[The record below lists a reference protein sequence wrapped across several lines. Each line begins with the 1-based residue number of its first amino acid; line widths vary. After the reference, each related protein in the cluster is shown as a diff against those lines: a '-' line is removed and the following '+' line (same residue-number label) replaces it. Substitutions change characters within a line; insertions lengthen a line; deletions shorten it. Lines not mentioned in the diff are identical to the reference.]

1 MPPMR
6 PEAVLPVAPITPDSA
21 PAPTRYTDVQFM
33 QDMILHHAQAL
44 EMTALIPPRTQ
55 REDFRR
61 LGQRIETSQKDE
73 IAMMQQWLRD
83 HAADVPALDE
93 HGMHHDAAGH
103 MMMMPGMLTHQEMAQ
118 LGKATGADFE
128 RLFLQYMIRHHQGA
142 LAMVGDLFGTKG
154 SGQDPLIFKYASD
167 IDADQRAEIRRMQ
180 TLQRDL
186 K

>member
-1 MPPMR
+1 MSM
-6 PEAVLPVAPITPDSA
+6 APGMKMDSTPA
-21 PAPTRYTDVQFM
+21 ATRYTDAQFM
-33 QDMILHHAQAL
+33 QGMILHHAQAL
-44 EMTALIPPRTQ
+44 EMTALIPGRTN
-55 REDFRR
+55 REDFRK

-83 HAADVPALDE
+83 HRAQVPALDE
-93 HGMHHDAAGH
+93 HGMHHDEAGH
-103 MMMMPGMLTHQEMAQ
+103 MVMMPGMLTQDDMTQ
-118 LGKATGADFE
+118 LAHATGVEFE
-128 RLFLQYMIRHHQGA
+128 KLFLQYMIRHHQGA

-180 TLQRDL
+180 TLQQDI

>member
-1 MPPMR
+1 MTPVPV
-6 PEAVLPVAPITPDSA
+6 EAVLQVVPITRDSA
-21 PAPTRYTDVQFM
+21 PAPTRYTDIHFM
-33 QDMILHHAQAL
+33 QGMILHHAQAL
-44 EMTALIPPRTQ
+44 EMTVLIPARTQ
-55 REDFRR
+55 RDDFRK
-61 LGQRIETSQKDE
+61 LGQRIETSQRDE

-83 HAADVPALDE
+83 HAAEEPALDE

-103 MMMMPGMLTHQEMAQ
+103 MMMMPGMLTHEEMAQ
-118 LGKATGADFE
+118 LEKSTGAEFE
-128 RLFLQYMIRHHQGA
+128 RLFLQWMIRHHQGA

-180 TLQRDL
+180 TLQRDI